1 MTTGEH
7 YVLMAASAAAFC
19 IFVSSPV
26 LSGVLIWLVGTLYE
40 NISLLKL

>member
-19 IFVSSPV
+19 IFVSSPSV
-26 LSGVLIWLVGTLYE
+26 RSSDLVGLDAV
-40 NISLLKL
+40 